1 MRLRPHWRDRS
12 SDQARFDVTSLDET
26 RHEEDTM
33 TRATRNLAAML
44 RPVRNLFL
52 SAAGLT
58 LIVAAA
64 SLTPSPANA
73 VVYCRTVG
81 IPQGCVVRRVAP
93 VARAVA
99 RPGTPMNRGGPVNR
113 VGRR

>member
-1 MRLRPHWRDRS
+1 MPH
-12 SDQARFDVTSLDET
+12 
-26 RHEEDTM
+26 
-33 TRATRNLAAML
+33 ATRNLAAVML
-44 RPVRNLFL
+44 RPLRGLFL

-58 LIVAAA
+58 VFVAAT

-81 IPQGCVVRRVAP
+81 VPRGCVVRPVAP

-113 VGRR
+113 IGRR